1 MDHVNLADDG
11 ASLGVLHQGTNVTDG
26 ETNEEV
32 HDYDGEQNDIGSK
45 EKGSGS
51 YILNQVSRIDSLL
64 NLFNK
69 RLTCKL

>member
-11 ASLGVLHQGTNVTDG
+11 ASLSVLHQGTNVTDG

-45 EKGSGS
+45 EEVSGS
-51 YILNQVSRIDSLL
+51 
-64 NLFNK
+64 
-69 RLTCKL
+69 